1 MKKLFFLI
9 MVAAI
14 FVAFYEQNTPEPN
27 IFITCIALL
36 IFMYG
41 MLKLSANT
49 VEFDKQNVNI
59 NDNFMLKIAI

>member
-1 MKKLFFLI
+1 

-41 MLKLSANT
+41 MLKLSA
-49 VEFDKQNVNI
+49 
-59 NDNFMLKIAI
+59 KIPPKDSEDDHKEI

>member
-9 MVAAI
+9 MVVAI

-27 IFITCIALL
+27 VFITCIALL

-41 MLKLSANT
+41 MIKLSA
-49 VEFDKQNVNI
+49 
-59 NDNFMLKIAI
+59 KIPPKDSEDDHEEI